1 MWEGVEMSR
10 PAINGLNLAWDSS
23 CMETINIPD
32 PSRLRVPFPG
42 RGQRNAAP
50 CPPHPPLP
58 EESRCEELVLDISS
72 VIAKTPRPE
81 SKKKDSTIQIE
92 AWTLSV
98 AYVVFSLSMALYNLF
113 TLQASGRTAAM
124 ICTGLSPVP
133 VLCLLLQAATANSV
147 PVGMTL
153 LVCALLLPS
162 VCAIWILPIS
172 VFYIIVLALCM
183 LAYSR
188 QRGVVAYVSC
198 IGAVLSLAQTAVYV
212 DPQWGVSVSLFFLT
226 LLCFNSCCERIYLR
240 VWL

>member
-1 MWEGVEMSR
+1 MSR
-10 PAINGLNLAWDSS
+10 PVINGLTNLAWDSS

-50 CPPHPPLP
+50 CNAPNPSLP

-72 VIAKTPRPE
+72 VVSKTPRPDPR
-81 SKKKDSTIQIE
+81 KKDSTIQIE
-92 AWTLSV
+92 GWTLSL

-113 TLQASGRTAAM
+113 TLHAYGRTAAM

-133 VLCLLLQAATANSV
+133 VLCLILQAATANSV
-147 PVGMTL
+147 PVGMAL
-153 LVCALLLPS
+153 LICALILPS

-172 VFYIIVLALCM
+172 VVYIIALAFCM

-198 IGAVLSLAQTAVYV
+198 TGTVLSLAQTAVAS

-226 LLCFNSCCERIYLR
+226 LLCLNSCCERIYLK